1 MELLAQFVTGPGIFA
16 RLPFSLL
23 AGLAIVC
30 LAGGTLLP
38 CLMVGVLRSR
48 LRSTQ
53 SDEPRQEGQRWID
66 LSITL
71 LSVIPPLLWA
81 TFLTLRFGSKGQ
93 LPFLM
98 LFVNVL
104 CSLLSVLFAW
114 IGRGKGRK
122 ALLMAQAVML
132 AVIVCT
138 LFWAA
143 AVAYRDR
150 GKAFFGSNE
159 IGMHLPWAQGR

>member
-1 MELLAQFVTGPGIFA
+1 MLAQLVTVNW
-16 RLPFSLL
+16 LPFSLL

-38 CLMVGVLRSR
+38 CLMIGVLRSR
-48 LRSTQ
+48 LRPSQT
-53 SDEPRQEGQRWID
+53 DEPRQGGQRWID

-71 LSVIPPLLWA
+71 LGVIPPLLWI
-81 TFLTLRFGSKGQ
+81 TFLTLRFGSRGR
-93 LPFLM
+93 LPFVM

-104 CSLLSVLFAW
+104 CSVLSVLFAW

-122 ALLMAQAVML
+122 ALLVAQGFML
-132 AVIVCT
+132 AVVVCT
-138 LFWAA
+138 LVWAV

-150 GKAFFGSNE
+150 
-159 IGMHLPWAQGR
+159 R